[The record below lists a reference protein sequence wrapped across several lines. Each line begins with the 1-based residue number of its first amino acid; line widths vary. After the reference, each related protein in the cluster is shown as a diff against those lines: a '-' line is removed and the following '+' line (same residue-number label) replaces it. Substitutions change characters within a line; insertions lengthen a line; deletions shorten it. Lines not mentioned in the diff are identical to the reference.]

1 MKTLLTA
8 LALLS
13 ATLPAAAQ
21 SLDPYPVSIDL
32 TWICSQRTSD
42 GSRYCVDTER
52 RNIAI
57 SRYAGTDTQRVNV
70 VARLARESA
79 DGTALAV
86 GSFLT
91 VCNRGTGDVPKVPV
105 FQVVSYANIGLA
117 SPARYERADKDKDKL
132 VLATTMA
139 LCLSYR
145 LLINEKLQE
154 LLQ

>member
-1 MKTLLTA
+1 MKTLLAT

-21 SLDPYPVSIDL
+21 SLDPYPVNIDL
-32 TWICSQRTSD
+32 TWICSQPTAD
-42 GSRYCVDTER
+42 GSRYCVDTGR

-57 SRYAGTDTQRVNV
+57 SRYAGNDLDRVNV

-79 DGTALAV
+79 NGTAMAV

-91 VCNRGTGDVPKVPV
+91 VCNRRTGDTPKVPV

-139 LCLSYR
+139 LCMSYS
-145 LLINEKLQE
+145 LLISEKIQE